1 MMPMTLYALILWV
14 LLGILWWFFFDV
26 YYRYRLDIFR
36 QELFEIR
43 DKLFDEAARLGIF
56 NEKAYTMTRIT
67 LNGMIRF
74 AHEVSLLR
82 FAVAYFSQMWFVKRD
97 IASLYQT
104 AFSKALNKLPEDQQ
118 KIIMRARVH
127 AHMVLASHIVH
138 SSVMLLPLVSVT
150 YTALRAIRMARGVI
164 SVIFDGKQLN
174 KQWAFIDAEAYS
186 VGQPVNKSSNH
197 VSA

>member
-1 MMPMTLYALILWV
+1 MGMTLYGLILWV

-26 YYRYRLDIFR
+26 YYKYRLDVFR

-43 DKLFDEAARLGIF
+43 DNLFDEAARLGIF

-67 LNGMIRF
+67 INGMIRF

-82 FAVAYFSQMWFVKRD
+82 FAVAYFSQKWFVKRD
-97 IASLYQT
+97 IATLYLT
-104 AFSKALNKLPEDQQ
+104 TFAKALNKLPEDQQ
-118 KIIMRARVH
+118 KVILRARVH

-138 SSVMLLPLVSVT
+138 SSVVLLPLVFVT
-150 YTALRAIRMARGVI
+150 YTVLKAIRMARGVI
-164 SVIFDGKQLN
+164 SIIFDGKQLN

-186 VGQPVNKSSNH
+186 VGQSVNGSSNR